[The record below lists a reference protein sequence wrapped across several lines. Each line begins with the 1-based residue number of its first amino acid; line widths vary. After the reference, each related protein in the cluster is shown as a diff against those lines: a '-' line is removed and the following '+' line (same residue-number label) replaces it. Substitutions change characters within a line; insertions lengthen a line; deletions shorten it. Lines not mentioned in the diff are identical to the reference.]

1 MAGSCQPTGVLLR
14 VVGVIDE
21 PDLKV
26 ETIDHRTE
34 ARRASAVVDERGT
47 FEQFYASEY
56 RSLTTLARVL
66 SGSSLHA
73 EDIAQEAMLAAYRK
87 WDYVRGLDIP
97 ATWVR
102 RACANLAMSRIRRQ
116 AAEGRALLRLR
127 RQIRSDEPERP
138 LADPVFWAE
147 VRKLP
152 RRQAQCV
159 ALFYLYQC
167 SVHETAVTLGC
178 SDGTV
183 KTHLSRARA
192 TLTERLS
199 DTVAPTEES

>member
-1 MAGSCQPTGVLLR
+1 
-14 VVGVIDE
+14 VIDD
-21 PDLKV
+21 PDLEV
-26 ETIDHRTE
+26 ETIDHRTD
-34 ARRASAVVDERGT
+34 AHRTPPDQRGT

-87 WDYVRGLDIP
+87 WDTVRTLDIP
-97 ATWVR
+97 GAWVR
-102 RACANLAMSRIRRQ
+102 RACANLATSRIRRRT
-116 AAEGRALLRLR
+116 AEARAVLRLR
-127 RQIRSDEPERP
+127 QLRPDESEPP
-138 LADPVFWAE
+138 LPDPVFWAE
-147 VRKLP
+147 VRRLP
-152 RRQAQCV
+152 RRQAQCI

-178 SDGTV
+178 SAGTV

-192 TLTERLS
+192 TLAQRLS
-199 DTVAPTEES
+199 DTVANTEES

>member
-1 MAGSCQPTGVLLR
+1 M
-14 VVGVIDE
+14 DE

-26 ETIDHRTE
+26 DTIDHKTE
-34 ARRASAVVDERGT
+34 PTGASAVVDEQTT
-47 FEQFYASEY
+47 FEQFYVSEY

-87 WDYVRGLDIP
+87 WDHVRGLDIP
-97 ATWVR
+97 VAWVR
-102 RACANLAMSRIRRQ
+102 RVCANLATSRIRRQ
-116 AAEGRALLRLR
+116 AAEARAMLRLR
-127 RQIRSDEPERP
+127 RQFPPDEPEKP
-138 LADPVFWAE
+138 LADPVFWEE

-167 SVHETAVTLGC
+167 SVHETAVTLEC

-183 KTHLSRARA
+183 KSHLSRARA
-192 TLTERLS
+192 TLAERLS
-199 DTVAPTEES
+199 DSVAIVEES

>member
-1 MAGSCQPTGVLLR
+1 M
-14 VVGVIDE
+14 DK
-21 PDLKV
+21 PDLI
-26 ETIDHRTE
+26 ETIDHGAE
-34 ARRASAVVDERGT
+34 AKRASPVDERGT
-47 FEQFYASEY
+47 FEEFYASEY

-73 EDIAQEAMLAAYRK
+73 EDIAQEAMLAAFRK
-87 WDYVRGLDIP
+87 WEYVQGLDIP
-97 ATWVR
+97 VTWVR
-102 RACANLAMSRIRRQ
+102 RACANLAMSRFRRQ
-116 AAEGRALLRLR
+116 TAEARAILRLR
-127 RQIRSDEPERP
+127 RQVRSDEPEKP
-138 LADPVFWAE
+138 LADPVFWVE

-192 TLTERLS
+192 TLTERLN
-199 DTVAPTEES
+199 DTAEES